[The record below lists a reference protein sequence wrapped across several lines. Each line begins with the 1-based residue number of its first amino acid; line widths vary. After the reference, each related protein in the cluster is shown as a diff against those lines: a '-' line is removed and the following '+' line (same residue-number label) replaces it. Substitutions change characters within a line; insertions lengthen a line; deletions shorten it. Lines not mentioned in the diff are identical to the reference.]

1 MAQVG
6 GMLRYLMLTGLA
18 ATPLAAIAAP
28 MDLTGKWTIDYAKDY
43 CVLSHDPVGTQP
55 GVAFRTRP
63 LAELHDVLIYGPP
76 TGAPGATNKGQVAAG
91 DRELGEFRPVEE
103 VEPKGKPYRFLIAI
117 VTKQELEAIG
127 EEGSMRV
134 KVDGRFDL
142 RVPIPRVERAFGA
155 LRACEDDLANRWG
168 LDTAYL
174 RNWKTPPTPKLA
186 WDKVRKRDWPD
197 WNRNWGKNKASFTV
211 DESGR
216 AMACHIVESS
226 GSRRMDKALCDA
238 VMQMPFNPA
247 LDSEGRP
254 VRSAQM
260 FGMYWTLRWETRY
273 EFLPR

>member
-1 MAQVG
+1 
-6 GMLRYLMLTGLA
+6 MLR
-18 ATPLAAIAAP
+18 PLIMVAFVAMPVEVTSAP
-28 MDLTGKWTIDYAKDY
+28 LQPTGKWTIDYAKEY
-43 CVLSHDPVGTQP
+43 CVLSRDPVGIQP

-63 LAELHDVLIYGPP
+63 LAERHDVLIYGPR
-76 TGAPGATNKGQVAAG
+76 TNAPGATNKGQVAAG
-91 DRELGEFRPVEE
+91 DGELGEMRAVEE
-103 VEPKGKPYRFLIAI
+103 VEPKDKPYRFIIAI

-127 EEGSMRV
+127 EESSIRV
-134 KVDGRFDL
+134 KVDGKFDL
-142 RVPIPRVERAFGA
+142 RVPIPRVEKAFAA
-155 LRACEDDLANRWG
+155 LRACEDDLATRWG

-186 WDKVRKRDWPD
+186 WEKVRKSDWPD

-211 DESGR
+211 DETGR

-226 GSRRMDKALCDA
+226 GSRRMDKALCEA

-260 FGMYWTLRWETRY
+260 FGMYWQLRWETRY
-273 EFLPR
+273 EFWPR